1 MKDADNTIM
10 VVDDDEI
17 FLGELSEALALS
29 GYNMITVSDPTE
41 VVDLA
46 SGLKPKLILLDIK
59 MPGKTGIEIAR
70 EIRSLPGCA
79 DVPIIAMSGFF
90 HDENWLLNEFSGIKR
105 LVKKPFSLTDIL
117 RIIQETLKGVP
128 A

>member
-1 MKDADNTIM
+1 MKDAENTIM

-70 EIRSLPGCA
+70 EISDLPGCA

-90 HDENWLLNEFSGIKR
+90 HDEEWLLNQFGRIKR
-105 LVKKPFSLTDIL
+105 LVRKPFSLTDIL
-117 RIIQETLKGVP
+117 RIIQETLKEVL

>member
-1 MKDADNTIM
+1 MKDSENTVM
-10 VVDDDEI
+10 VVDDDEV
-17 FLGELSEALALS
+17 FLEELSEALALS

-41 VVDLA
+41 VVALA

-70 EIRSLPGCA
+70 EMSNLPEFS
-79 DVPIIAMSGFF
+79 DIPIIAMSGHFQ
-90 HDENWLLNEFSGIKR
+90 DEDRLRSEVRRIKK
-105 LVKKPFSLTDIL
+105 LIKKPFNLTDL
-117 RIIQETLKGVP
+117 LKIIHETLRRVP